1 MSKALENPLL
11 QVENL
16 SIGFSQYYK
25 GTQKRVIH
33 PIVELH
39 VDINEGEIVAV
50 VGASGSGK
58 SLLAHAVL
66 GILPGNATSSG
77 TILYKGEELTQ
88 KRKEQLRGREISFI
102 PQSVNYLDPL
112 MRVGRQV
119 QIGLDHATA
128 QAKQEELFKRYDLK
142 KSDGKLF
149 PFELSGGMLRRV
161 MFATSVREG
170 VKLVIAD
177 EPTPGIHPQA
187 LTEILKQL
195 KQFAKEGAGVMLIT
209 HDIMS
214 ALEIA
219 DRVAVLKDGT
229 TVEIAEAAAFEGRGE
244 RLKMEYTRRL
254 WRALPQ
260 NDFDLE
266 FKEQAVRSYVSDG
279 SESKSLLSKGTLD
292 F

>member
-1 MSKALENPLL
+1 MSIRQKKPVL

-16 SIGFSQYYK
+16 SIGFSQYIK
-25 GTQKRVIH
+25 GTQQRVVR
-33 PIVELH
+33 PIADMHVEI
-39 VDINEGEIVAV
+39 DEGEIVAV

-66 GILPGNATSSG
+66 GILPGNAICSG
-77 TILYKGEELTQ
+77 SMFYKGEELTE

-119 QIGLDHATA
+119 QIGLDKKTA
-128 QAKQEELFKRYDLK
+128 QAKQEKLFAQYDLK
-142 KSDGKLF
+142 QSDGRMF

-161 MFATSVREG
+161 LFATSVREG

-187 LTEILKQL
+187 LSEILRQL
-195 KQFAKEGAGVMLIT
+195 KQFAMDGAGVMLIT
-209 HDIMS
+209 HDMMS

-219 DRVAVLKDGT
+219 DRVAVIKDGT
-229 TVEIAEAAAFEGRGE
+229 TVEISEAAAFEGKGE
-244 RLKMEYTRRL
+244 RLKTEYTQRL

-266 FKEQAVRSYVSDG
+266 FKGKAGGIQC
-279 SESKSLLSKGTLD
+279 L
-292 F
+292 

>member
-1 MSKALENPLL
+1 MTNVQNKRLL

-16 SIGFSQYYK
+16 SIGFSQYVK
-25 GTQKRVIH
+25 GTQRRMIQ
-33 PIVELH
+33 PITDMH
-39 VDINEGEIVAV
+39 VDIDEGEIVAV

-66 GILPGNATSSG
+66 GILPGNAISSG
-77 TILYKGEELTQ
+77 SILYQGEELTQ

-112 MRVGRQV
+112 MRVGKQV
-119 QIGLDHATA
+119 QIGLDQATA
-128 QAKQEELFKRYDLK
+128 QAKQEELFARYDLK
-142 KSDGKLF
+142 KSDGRLF

-161 MFATSVREG
+161 LFATSVREG

-187 LTEILKQL
+187 LSEILRQL

-219 DRVAVLKDGT
+219 DRVAVIKDGT
-229 TVEIAEAAAFEGRGE
+229 TVEISAVSAFEGKGE
-244 RLKMEYTRRL
+244 RLKTDYTRRL

-266 FKEQAVRSYVSDG
+266 FKREEA
-279 SESKSLLSKGTLD
+279 ESCL
-292 F
+292 

>member
-1 MSKALENPLL
+1 MMRNTPKKPLL

-16 SIGFSQYYK
+16 SIGFSQYIK
-25 GTQKRVIH
+25 GTQKHIIR
-33 PIVELH
+33 PITDLH
-39 VDINEGEIVAV
+39 VEIDEGEIVAV

-66 GILPGNATSSG
+66 GILPSNAISSG
-77 TILYKGEELTQ
+77 RIVYKGEELTE
-88 KRKEQLRGREISFI
+88 KRKEQLRGREVSFI

-119 QIGLDHATA
+119 QIGLDTKTA
-128 QAKQEELFKRYDLK
+128 QAQQDQLFAQYGLK
-142 KSDGKLF
+142 KSDGRLF

-161 MFATSVREG
+161 LFATSVREG

-187 LTEILKQL
+187 LSEILRQL
-195 KQFAKEGAGVMLIT
+195 KQFAIDGAGVMLIT
-209 HDIMS
+209 HDMMS

-219 DRVAVLKDGT
+219 DRVAVIKDGA
-229 TVEIAEAAAFEGRGE
+229 TVEISEAAAFEGKGE
-244 RLKMEYTRRL
+244 RLKTEYTQRL

-266 FKEQAVRSYVSDG
+266 FKEKAGGIQC
-279 SESKSLLSKGTLD
+279 L
-292 F
+292 

>member
-1 MSKALENPLL
+1 MSITRKKTLL

-16 SIGFSQYYK
+16 SIGFSQYVR
-25 GTQKRVIH
+25 GIQKRVIR
-33 PIVELH
+33 PISDMH

-66 GILPGNATSSG
+66 GILPSNAICSG
-77 TILYKGEELTQ
+77 SMAYKGEELTQ

-102 PQSVNYLDPL
+102 PQAVNYLDPL

-119 QIGLDHATA
+119 QIGMNKKTA
-128 QAKQEELFKRYDLK
+128 QVEQQKLFAQYDLK
-142 KSDGKLF
+142 KSDGRLF
-149 PFELSGGMLRRV
+149 PYELSGGMLRRV
-161 MFATSVREG
+161 LFATSVREG
-170 VKLVIAD
+170 IQLVIAD

-187 LTEILKQL
+187 LSEILRQL

-219 DRVAVLKDGT
+219 DRVAVIKDGA
-229 TVEIAEAAAFEGRGE
+229 TVEISEAAAFEGNGE
-244 RLKMEYTRRL
+244 RLKTEYTQRL

-260 NDFDLE
+260 NDFDL
-266 FKEQAVRSYVSDG
+266 
-279 SESKSLLSKGTLD
+279 D
-292 F
+292 FRRKAGEI

>member
-1 MSKALENPLL
+1 MSKVLKKPLL
-11 QVENL
+11 VVENL
-16 SIGFSQYYK
+16 SIGFSQYDK

-33 PIVELH
+33 PIVEMH

-77 TILYKGEELTQ
+77 TILYKGGELTQ

-112 MRVGRQV
+112 MRVGQQV
-119 QIGLDHATA
+119 QIGLNQETA
-128 QAKQEELFKRYDLK
+128 QVKQEELFAQYDLK

-187 LTEILKQL
+187 LSEILKQL
-195 KQFAKEGAGVMLIT
+195 KQFASEGAGVMLIT

-214 ALEIA
+214 ALQIA

-229 TVEIAEAAAFEGRGE
+229 TVEISEAAAFEGKGE
-244 RLKMEYTRRL
+244 RLKTEYTRRL

-266 FKEQAVRSYVSDG
+266 FKEQG
-279 SESKSLLSKGTLD
+279 GEKLCL
-292 F
+292 

>member
-1 MSKALENPLL
+1 MTNVKNKTLL

-16 SIGFSQYYK
+16 SIGFSQYVK
-25 GTQKRVIH
+25 GTQKRMIQ
-33 PIVELH
+33 PIADMH
-39 VDINEGEIVAV
+39 VDIDEGEIVAV

-66 GILPGNATSSG
+66 GILPGNAISSG
-77 TILYKGEELTQ
+77 SILYQGEELTQ

-112 MRVGRQV
+112 MRVGKQV
-119 QIGLDHATA
+119 QIGLNQATA
-128 QAKQEELFKRYDLK
+128 QAKQEELFARYDLK
-142 KSDGKLF
+142 KSDGRLF

-161 MFATSVREG
+161 LFATSVREG

-187 LTEILKQL
+187 LSEILRQL

-219 DRVAVLKDGT
+219 DRVAVIKDGT
-229 TVEIAEAAAFEGRGE
+229 TVEISDVSAFEGKGE
-244 RLKMEYTRRL
+244 RLKTDYTRRL

-266 FKEQAVRSYVSDG
+266 FKREEKDAC
-279 SESKSLLSKGTLD
+279 L
-292 F
+292 

>member
-1 MSKALENPLL
+1 MSTAQKKRLL

-16 SIGFSQYYK
+16 SIGFSQYVK
-25 GTQKRVIH
+25 GTQKRVIR
-33 PIVELH
+33 PIADMH
-39 VDINEGEIVAV
+39 VDIDEGEIVAV
-50 VGASGSGK
+50 AGASGSGK

-66 GILPGNATSSG
+66 GILPGNAICSG
-77 TILYKGEELTQ
+77 SIVYRGEELTE

-119 QIGLDHATA
+119 QIGLDKKTA
-128 QAKQEELFKRYDLK
+128 QEKQQKLFAQYDLK
-142 KSDGKLF
+142 KSDGRLF

-161 MFATSVREG
+161 LFATSVREG

-187 LTEILKQL
+187 LFEILRQL

-219 DRVAVLKDGT
+219 DRVAVIKDGT
-229 TVEIAEAAAFEGRGE
+229 TVEISEAAAFEGKGE
-244 RLKMEYTRRL
+244 RLKTEYAQRL

-260 NDFDLE
+260 NEFDME
-266 FKEQAVRSYVSDG
+266 FREDVEKQW
-279 SESKSLLSKGTLD
+279 L
-292 F
+292 

>member
-1 MSKALENPLL
+1 MTNVQNKTLL

-16 SIGFSQYYK
+16 SIGFSQYVK
-25 GTQKRVIH
+25 GTQRRMIQ
-33 PIVELH
+33 PIADMH
-39 VDINEGEIVAV
+39 VDIDEGEIVAV

-66 GILPGNATSSG
+66 GILPGNAISSG
-77 TILYKGEELTQ
+77 SILYQGEELTQ

-112 MRVGRQV
+112 MRVGKQV
-119 QIGLDHATA
+119 QIGLNQATA
-128 QAKQEELFKRYDLK
+128 QAKQDELFARYDLK
-142 KSDGKLF
+142 KSDGRLF

-161 MFATSVREG
+161 LFATSVREG

-187 LTEILKQL
+187 LSEILRQL

-219 DRVAVLKDGT
+219 DRVAVIKDGT
-229 TVEIAEAAAFEGRGE
+229 TVEISAVSAFEGKGE
-244 RLKMEYTRRL
+244 RLKTDYTRRL

-260 NDFDLE
+260 NDFDLV
-266 FKEQAVRSYVSDG
+266 FKREEKDAC
-279 SESKSLLSKGTLD
+279 L
-292 F
+292 

>member
-1 MSKALENPLL
+1 MSNSQKIRLL

-16 SIGFSQYYK
+16 SIGFSQYVK
-25 GTQKRVIH
+25 GTQKRMIH
-33 PIVELH
+33 PIADMH
-39 VDINEGEIVAV
+39 VNIDEGEIVAV

-66 GILPGNATSSG
+66 GILPGNAITSGS
-77 TILYKGEELTQ
+77 ILYQGEELTQ
-88 KRKEQLRGREISFI
+88 KRKEQLRGQAISFI

-112 MRVGRQV
+112 MRVGKQV
-119 QIGLDHATA
+119 QIGLDQTTA
-128 QAKQEELFKRYDLK
+128 QRQQEDLFARYDLK
-142 KSDGKLF
+142 KSDGRLF

-161 MFATSVREG
+161 LFATSVREG

-177 EPTPGIHPQA
+177 EPTPGIHPEA
-187 LTEILKQL
+187 LSEILRQL

-219 DRVAVLKDGT
+219 DRVAVIKDGT
-229 TVEIAEAAAFEGRGE
+229 TVEISDVSAFEGQGD
-244 RLKMEYTRRL
+244 RLKTDYTRRL

-260 NDFDLE
+260 NDFDAE
-266 FKEQAVRSYVSDG
+266 FKRKAE
-279 SESKSLLSKGTLD
+279 ESCL
-292 F
+292 

>member
-1 MSKALENPLL
+1 MMSTAQKKRLL

-16 SIGFSQYYK
+16 SIGFSQYVK
-25 GTQKRVIH
+25 GTQKRVIR
-33 PIVELH
+33 PIADMH
-39 VDINEGEIVAV
+39 VDIDEGEIVAV
-50 VGASGSGK
+50 AGASGSGK

-66 GILPGNATSSG
+66 GILPGNAICSG
-77 TILYKGEELTQ
+77 SIVYRGEELTE

-119 QIGLDHATA
+119 QIGLDKKTA
-128 QAKQEELFKRYDLK
+128 QEKQQKLFAQYDLK
-142 KSDGKLF
+142 KSDGRLF

-161 MFATSVREG
+161 LFATSVREG

-187 LTEILKQL
+187 LFEILRQL

-219 DRVAVLKDGT
+219 DRVAVIKDGT
-229 TVEIAEAAAFEGRGE
+229 TVEISEAAAFEGKGE
-244 RLKMEYTRRL
+244 RLKTEYAQRL

-260 NDFDLE
+260 NEFDME
-266 FKEQAVRSYVSDG
+266 FREDVEKQW
-279 SESKSLLSKGTLD
+279 L
-292 F
+292 

>member
-1 MSKALENPLL
+1 MTNVQNKRLL
-11 QVENL
+11 KVENL
-16 SIGFSQYYK
+16 SIGFSQYVK
-25 GTQKRVIH
+25 GTQRRMIQ
-33 PIVELH
+33 PIVDMH
-39 VDINEGEIVAV
+39 VDIAEGEIVAV

-66 GILPGNATSSG
+66 GILPGNAISSG
-77 TILYKGEELTQ
+77 SILYQGEELTQ

-112 MRVGRQV
+112 MRVGKQV
-119 QIGLDHATA
+119 QIGLDQATA
-128 QAKQEELFKRYDLK
+128 QAKQEELFARYDLK
-142 KSDGKLF
+142 KSDGRLF

-161 MFATSVREG
+161 LFATSVREG

-187 LTEILKQL
+187 LSEILRQL

-219 DRVAVLKDGT
+219 DRVAVIKDGT
-229 TVEIAEAAAFEGRGE
+229 TVEISAVAAFEGKGE
-244 RLKMEYTRRL
+244 RLKTDYTRRL

-266 FKEQAVRSYVSDG
+266 FKREEA
-279 SESKSLLSKGTLD
+279 ESCL
-292 F
+292 

>member
-1 MSKALENPLL
+1 MMNTAQKKRLL

-16 SIGFSQYYK
+16 SIGFSQYVK
-25 GTQKRVIH
+25 GTQKRVIR
-33 PIVELH
+33 PIADMH
-39 VDINEGEIVAV
+39 VDIDEGEIVAV
-50 VGASGSGK
+50 AGASGSGK

-66 GILPGNATSSG
+66 GILPGNAICSG
-77 TILYKGEELTQ
+77 SIVYKGEELTE

-119 QIGLDHATA
+119 QIGLDKKTA
-128 QAKQEELFKRYDLK
+128 QENQQKLFAQYDLK
-142 KSDGKLF
+142 KSDGRLF

-161 MFATSVREG
+161 LFATSVREG

-187 LTEILKQL
+187 LFEILRQL

-219 DRVAVLKDGT
+219 DRVAVIKDGT
-229 TVEIAEAAAFEGRGE
+229 TVEISEAAAFEGKGE
-244 RLKMEYTRRL
+244 RLKTEYAQRL

-260 NDFDLE
+260 NEFDME
-266 FKEQAVRSYVSDG
+266 FRKDVEKQW
-279 SESKSLLSKGTLD
+279 L
-292 F
+292 